1 MVSSPADVARA
12 WFEQLWNQADE
23 STIDRLLHP
32 GAVIYGLPTA
42 SGGPLRGRDEFRPFY
57 RVFRA
62 AFPDLRVEVLDVVA
76 EGDRATAYCRVRGV
90 QKGDLPD
97 CAATN
102 RGVDFTGFAM
112 VRVADGFA
120 TEAWNCFDF
129 LAMYRQLGM
138 DLDFPQKSKSA
149 SQQ

>member
-1 MVSSPADVARA
+1 MQSSPADVIRA

-32 GAVIYGLPTA
+32 GGVIHGLPTA

-62 AFPDLRVEVLDVVA
+62 AFPDLRVEVVHVVA
-76 EGDRATAYCRVRGV
+76 EGDRAAAYCRVRGA
-90 QKGDLPD
+90 QRGDLPD
-97 CAATN
+97 LDATN
-102 RGVDFTGFAM
+102 RAVDFTGFAM
-112 VRVADGFA
+112 VRVVDGLA

-129 LAMYRQLGM
+129 LTMYRQLGA
-138 DLDFPQKSKSA
+138 DLARPAKAQGA
-149 SQQ
+149 